1 MKTNKLWSIIMMLVL
16 VLGTV
21 ISFSSCNNDDDEEEN
36 ENNSNFYIIDGK
48 KYSADLLEV
57 FNDGDEY
64 GFVLISKSTDI
75 ELEFGVDALGKNVDC
90 GIEIEDGGEEFE
102 DDMYAI
108 GKISVTKSGDTFTI
122 ELPKTKTRNGKHTVS
137 AYYKGVG
144 KHIDD

>member
-1 MKTNKLWSIIMMLVL
+1 MMLVL

-21 ISFSSCNNDDDEEEN
+21 ISFSSCNKDDEEEN
-36 ENNSNFYIIDGK
+36 GNNSNFYKIDGK

-57 FNDGDEY
+57 FNDDDEY

-90 GIEIEDGGEEFE
+90 GIEIEGEEFE

-122 ELPKTKTRNGKHTVS
+122 ELPETKTRNGKHTVS

-144 KHIDD
+144 KYIDD

>member
-21 ISFSSCNNDDDEEEN
+21 ISFSSCNKDDEEEN
-36 ENNSNFYIIDGK
+36 GNNSNFYKIDGK

-57 FNDGDEY
+57 FNDDDEY

-90 GIEIEDGGEEFE
+90 GIEIEGEEFE

-122 ELPKTKTRNGKHTVS
+122 ELPETKTRNGKHTVS

-144 KHIDD
+144 KYIDE